1 MHRLKGSGNAAIH
14 LRIRFLSGVLLAAH
28 LLLVGWLMLRPLHVP
43 WAAAANL
50 TPLEGIRADLA
61 YGPLEAAR
69 RIGGGLALLAP
80 LGVLLPMISGRV
92 ELSPLAAWSSLART
106 AAAGALVSVG
116 VEMLQTAV
124 PGQVVDVDSVLLN
137 TLGVA
142 VAHAAVVPL
151 LRSRMRRCPSRT
163 LSDASLTS
171 LTSPASSAGARA
183 GAHGVR
189 RGNRPGS
196 RIRPRNRP
204 QSRSQSRSQGATPR
218 ITRVGLGPWT
228 DVLSAIHREY

>member
-43 WAAAANL
+43 WAEAANL

-151 LRSRMRRCPSRT
+151 VRARLRRSRT
-163 LSDASLTS
+163 FA
-171 LTSPASSAGARA
+171 AAGPRA
-183 GAHGVR
+183 GSHVVR
-189 RGNRPGS
+189 RGGHS
-196 RIRPRNRP
+196 SAAQSRP